1 MVLSRTVLLLGGG
14 GHARSLATMLK
25 EQEDTKEIASYSA
38 VEKSDD
44 DFFASLEFFTNS
56 ADLPVESKS
65 WYFLNGLG
73 ISISLLKRQKVFEEH
88 IRLGLTPITLVS
100 EKASIDD
107 DVHFGAGSQ
116 VFPGACVRNG
126 ALIGVNAVVNT
137 GAIVEHDCIIGEG
150 SFVAPGA
157 IVLGGC
163 KLGKNVLIGAGSIIH
178 PGIVIGDNSVVGSGS
193 LVLSDVTPNSM
204 IIGSPG
210 KKMN

>member
-1 MVLSRTVLLLGGG
+1 VV
-14 GHARSLATMLK
+14 AIVK
-25 EQEDTKEIASYSA
+25 EKIDSKEISGYVALD
-38 VEKSDD
+38 KSDH
-44 DFFASLEFFTNS
+44 DFFGSLEFFRKLD
-56 ADLPVESKS
+56 DLPVESKG

-73 ISISLLKRQKVFEEH
+73 ISSPLSKRQSVFEEL
-88 IRLGLTPITLVS
+88 ITLGLTPMTLMS
-100 EKASIDD
+100 EKASVDK
-107 DVHFGAGSQ
+107 DVYFGAGSQ
-116 VFPGACVRNG
+116 VFPGACVRTG
-126 ALIGVNAVVNT
+126 AQIGVNAVINT

-163 KLGKNVLIGAGSIIH
+163 KLGNNVLIGAGSIIH
-178 PGIVIGDNSVVGSGS
+178 PGTVIGDNSVIGSGS